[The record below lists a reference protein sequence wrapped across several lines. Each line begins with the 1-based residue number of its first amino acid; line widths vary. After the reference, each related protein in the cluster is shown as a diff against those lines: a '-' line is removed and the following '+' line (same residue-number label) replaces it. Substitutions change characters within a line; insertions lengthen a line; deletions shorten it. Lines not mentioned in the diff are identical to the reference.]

1 MFDPDFT
8 LKNMFDPDF
17 TEYRKHLACESL
29 QAGSLSY
36 FTPAILLLKFSK
48 KIL

>member
-1 MFDPDFT
+1 MPSSWK
-8 LKNMFDPDF
+8 L
-17 TEYRKHLACESL
+17 ELLYLACESL

-48 KIL
+48 KNPKITDP